1 MGHSKKQTLLLV
13 ARGLEWRIVEPARSG
28 PHERGERVVVA
39 FSQAEYARMWL
50 RDLGYTRTAISMS
63 SAELWE
69 KDGKQGPKGAKEL
82 SDEN

>member
-13 ARGLEWRIVEPARSG
+13 ARGLEWRIVEPATN
-28 PHERGERVVVA
+28 ERGERVVVA

-63 SAELWE
+63 SAEAWE